1 MLLGMSTWKLAPAM
15 VIVSLAGCGNTPSHT
30 EAPPLPEPEEVEGA
44 EPSDAEPAPSE
55 SDEGESEE
63 GEPEEATSEEAE
75 PSLPPLPAKKQC
87 AGLPKSTCQVTEG
100 CAWST
105 TDDCVDQ

>member
-1 MLLGMSTWKLAPAM
+1 MIRGMSTWKLAPAM
-15 VIVSLAGCGNTPSHT
+15 VIVSLAGCGTPQANT
-30 EAPPLPEPEEVEGA
+30 EAPPLPEPEEVDDSQTS
-44 EPSDAEPAPSE
+44 EPEPAASDSEEADPEASE
-55 SDEGESEE
+55 SDEAESEE
-63 GEPEEATSEEAE
+63 GEPG
-75 PSLPPLPAKKQC
+75 LPPPPPQKQC